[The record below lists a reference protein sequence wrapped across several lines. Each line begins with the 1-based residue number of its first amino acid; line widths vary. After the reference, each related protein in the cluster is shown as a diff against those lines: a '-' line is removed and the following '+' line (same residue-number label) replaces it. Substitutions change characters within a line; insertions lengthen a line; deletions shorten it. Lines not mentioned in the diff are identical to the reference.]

1 VELHL
6 VDATYELF
14 RAHFSP
20 RPKVLGRDGQVL
32 NGVSGIIETLLS
44 LTRDEG
50 ATHLGCATDRVIRSF
65 RNDLFAGYK
74 SEVGV
79 PKELLDQFPIAER
92 AIEALGFVLWPM
104 VELEAD
110 DALGTAAARWGAD
123 PAVDRILICT
133 PDKDMA
139 QCVVGRRIV
148 LRDRRR
154 RITYD
159 EQGVRDKW
167 GVEPASIPDL
177 LALVGDSSDGY
188 PGIPGWG
195 MKTAAEVLRRYGTIA
210 NIPRRASQWDIRVR
224 GAAVL
229 AARLAAQEDD
239 VALYLDLA
247 TLRTNADLPQ
257 RSVAELEW
265 HGADRAA
272 FEGLCD
278 ELGLDDLRA
287 RPHRWAGEAAA

>member
-20 RPKVLGRDGQVL
+20 RPKVLGRDGRVL
-32 NGVSGIIETLLS
+32 NGVSGLIETLLS

-50 ATHLGCATDRVIRSF
+50 ATHVACATDRVIRSF

-79 PKELLDQFPIAER
+79 PRELLDQFPIAER
-92 AIEALGFVLWPM
+92 AIEALGFPLWSM
-104 VELEAD
+104 LELEAD
-110 DALGTAAARWGAD
+110 DALATGAARWGDAAD
-123 PAVDRILICT
+123 VDRIVICSV
-133 PDKDMA
+133 DKDLA
-139 QCVVGRRIV
+139 ACVRGRRIV

-159 EQGVRDKW
+159 ERGVMDKW
-167 GVEPASIPDL
+167 GVAPESIPDL

-195 MKTAAEVLRRYGTIA
+195 AKTAAEVLRRYGHIA
-210 NIPRRASQWDIRVR
+210 AIPRRVSEWDINVR
-224 GAAVL
+224 GSAVL
-229 AARLAAQEDD
+229 VQRLAAAEQE

-247 TLRTNADLPQ
+247 TLRLDAPIAE
-257 RSVAELEW
+257 REPAELEW
-265 HGADRAA
+265 RGARRAA

-278 ELGLDDLRA
+278 ELGLDGLRA
-287 RPHRWAGEAAA
+287 RPHRWRDD

>member
-20 RPKVLGRDGQVL
+20 RPKVLGRTGQVL
-32 NGVSGIIETLLS
+32 NGVSGLIETLLS

-50 ATHLGCATDRVIRSF
+50 ATHVACATDRVIRSF
-65 RNDLFAGYK
+65 RNDLFPGYK

-79 PKELLDQFPIAER
+79 PRELLDQFPIAER
-92 AIEALGFVLWPM
+92 AIEALGFSLWSM
-104 VELEAD
+104 LELEAD
-110 DALGTAAARWGAD
+110 DALAT
-123 PAVDRILICT
+123 AVDRWRDVPGVERIVVCSV
-133 PDKDMA
+133 DKDLA
-139 QCVVGRRIV
+139 ALVQGRHVV

-159 EQGVRDKW
+159 EAGVMEKW
-167 GVEPASIPDL
+167 GVAPESIPDL

-195 MKTAAEVLRRYGTIA
+195 AKTAAEVLRRYGHIA
-210 NIPRRASQWDIRVR
+210 AIPRRISEWDINVR
-224 GAAVL
+224 GAAALVQ
-229 AARLAAQEDD
+229 RLAASEQE

-247 TLRTNADLPQ
+247 TLRRTAPIAE
-257 RSVAELEW
+257 REPAELEW
-265 HGADRAA
+265 LGARRAA
-272 FEGLCD
+272 FEALCD
-278 ELGLDDLRA
+278 ELGLDALRD
-287 RPHRWAGEAAA
+287 RPHRWRDD